1 MAPNQVSV
9 ESQTKLVIYY
19 LLADENEIE
28 SRMLNASNVE
38 CDGIGKTDHSA
49 DYKNDSFDPVLIAD
63 KLRSVAD
70 AMSDDAMLRAALA
83 DLKQAAADEVL
94 DAAFCQC
101 VETLCKSHASKGAEV
116 APEMQLIRASVA
128 FGLYV
133 KKISPDLKDKVQGA
147 LTNFLNRHVG
157 TWVSKQGGWDKVPV
171 SG

>member
-9 ESQTKLVIYY
+9 ESQTELVIYY

-38 CDGIGKTDHSA
+38 CDVTD
-49 DYKNDSFDPVLIAD
+49 DSFDPVLIAD

-70 AMSDDAMLRAALA
+70 TLNDDASLRAALA
-83 DLKQAAADEVL
+83 DLKQAVAEEAL
-94 DAAFCQC
+94 DAAFRQC
-101 VETLCKSHASKGAEV
+101 VETLCESQVSKGAEV
-116 APEMQLIRASVA
+116 APEMQLINASVA

-157 TWVSKQGGWDKVPV
+157 TWVSKQGGWDNVPV
-171 SG
+171 SS